1 MSIGKIDKVSTFC
14 NIQHMNN
21 EIGSRFDEAARMLR
35 VLGHPMRLAMVEAL
49 RAKTWCVCELA
60 SYLGLNK
67 STASKH
73 LSQLEQVGVISMDR
87 EGTRVN
93 CSLIMPCIFDMMS
106 CARISRPGT
115 DGNETCGSTGCCPDK
130 SKKESL

>member
-1 MSIGKIDKVSTFC
+1 MS
-14 NIQHMNN
+14 N

-49 RAKTWCVCELA
+49 REKTWCVCELA

-67 STASKH
+67 SAASKH
-73 LSQLEQVGVISMDR
+73 LSQLEQVGVIIMER

-93 CSLIMPCIFDMMS
+93 CSLIMPCVFDMLA
-106 CARISRPGT
+106 CVRITETVTKESGT
-115 DGNETCGSTGCCPDK
+115 CNSTGFCSDQ
-130 SKKESL
+130 SKKESS